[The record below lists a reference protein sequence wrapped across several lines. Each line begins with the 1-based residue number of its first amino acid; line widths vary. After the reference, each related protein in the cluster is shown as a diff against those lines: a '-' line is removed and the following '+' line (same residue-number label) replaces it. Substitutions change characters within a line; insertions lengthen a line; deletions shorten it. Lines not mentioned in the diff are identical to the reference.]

1 MLQVGDKVPS
11 YKLRDQDGSEHTE
24 AELKGKT
31 TLMYFYPKDNTPG
44 CTAQAC
50 QLRDNLED
58 LRKDGVEVI
67 GVSADSVK
75 SHKGFAERFNLPFT
89 ILADED
95 KALVQAFGA
104 FGEKSMFGKKYMGIT
119 RSSFLIG
126 PDATVL
132 AVWPKVKPL
141 HQVEDV
147 REWLAANK

>member
-11 YKLRDQDGSEHTE
+11 YKLRDQDGNEHSE

-31 TLMYFYPKDNTPG
+31 TLIYFYPKDNTPG

-50 QLRDNLED
+50 ALRDNLEE
-58 LRKDGVEVI
+58 LKADGVTVI

-75 SHKGFAERFNLPFT
+75 SHRGFADRFKLPFT

-95 KALVQAFGA
+95 KTMTQAFGA
-104 FGEKSMFGKKYMGIT
+104 FGEKSMFGKKYMVIT

-126 PDATVL
+126 PDVRVL

-147 REWLAANK
+147 RNWLTANK